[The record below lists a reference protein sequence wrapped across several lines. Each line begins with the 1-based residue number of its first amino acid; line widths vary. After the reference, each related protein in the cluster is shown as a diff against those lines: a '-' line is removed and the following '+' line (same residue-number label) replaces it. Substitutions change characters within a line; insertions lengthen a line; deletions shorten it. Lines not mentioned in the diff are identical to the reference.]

1 MSVCCKILCQL
12 FTFIFTKMLLYG
24 FDISVYRSPRE
35 IIGLNDKIYDQYSKR
50 IVGEGYDWQSA
61 LFKV

>member
-1 MSVCCKILCQL
+1 
-12 FTFIFTKMLLYG
+12 MLLYG